1 MGMNQ
6 PTPEQMA
13 MLQQMQ
19 QPEPDPMMQQ
29 DPNAMMPPEPEPM
42 TEAPTQAAP
51 QQSSQDPFEMTE
63 RHIALV
69 VNQVLTAI
77 AGSLK
82 SKTAFDAAKSL
93 DPLTNVFQALHGGMV
108 QSRQARATQADP
120 AAQFE
125 LEKMKIQHQHALDLM
140 ANMHDEQNMKF
151 KQQLEQQKAEHQMQI
166 AEQKAKAEE
175 ERAGLQNAQIASQI
189 KNQQEQHEQQTQ
201 HTEENHL
208 QTLSNTD
215 EMHKTQVQQA
225 KAKPTESGSEN

>member
-19 QPEPDPMMQQ
+19 QPEPDPMM
-29 DPNAMMPPEPEPM
+29 PPEPEPM
-42 TEAPTQAAP
+42 PEAP
-51 QQSSQDPFEMTE
+51 QQSQDVFEMTE
-63 RHIALV
+63 KHIALV

-120 AAQFE
+120 AAQLE
-125 LEKMKIQHQHALDLM
+125 LEKMKLQHQHAMDLM
-140 ANMHDEQNMKF
+140 ANMHDEQNMKV
-151 KQQLEQQKAEHQMQI
+151 KQQLEQQKIEHQMEL
-166 AEQKAKAEE
+166 AERKAQAEE
-175 ERAGLQNAQIASQI
+175 ERAGLQNAQLATQI
-189 KNQQEQHEQQTQ
+189 KNQQEQHQQQAQ
-201 HTEENHL
+201 HTEENHQ